1 MSTIYIVPVNT
12 PDDVDL
18 MALSEV
24 LSYTFQMQTNIS
36 KRNLDPDFAYDSSRG
51 QYNSTEILAGL
62 LKSQTEDALK
72 VLGITDEDLF
82 IPVLTF
88 VFGEAQLDG
97 PAALVSTHRLRNQ
110 FYGLPKDGV
119 LLQERLEK
127 EAVHELAHT
136 FGLVHCPDQICALN
150 SSTYVENID
159 LKNKTFCMDCRELL
173 AQKQALL

>member
-1 MSTIYIVPVNT
+1 MSQIHIVSVNA

-18 MALSEV
+18 LALAEALSAAFHME
-24 LSYTFQMQTNIS
+24 TKIAPF
-36 KRNLDPDFAYDSSRG
+36 NLDPEFAYDPARG

-62 LKSQTEDALK
+62 LKNIPQEALK
-72 VLGITDEDLF
+72 VLGVTDVDLF

-97 PAALVSTHRLRNQ
+97 PASVVSTHRLRNP
-110 FYGLPKDGV
+110 FYGLPRDER

-127 EAVHELAHT
+127 EAIHEVAHT
-136 FGLVHCPDQICALN
+136 FGLVHCLDHKCVLS

-159 LKNKTFCMDCRELL
+159 LKSRSLCSSCQELL
-173 AQKQALL
+173 VRNQASL